1 MSIKVASITK
11 PNPLE
16 ELKEEIILA
25 LKEDFLANIERHRLN
40 IEIMLR
46 SPTALQNHEGFMEG
60 LVEELRKIGD
70 FGSLLAA
77 VEFME
82 DHGKEE
88 GEEGGGGEKK

>member
-60 LVEELRKIGD
+60 IIEELRKIGD

-82 DHGKEE
+82 NHGNEE
-88 GEEGGGGEKK
+88 GEEGEKK

>member
-60 LVEELRKIGD
+60 IVEELRKIGD

-82 DHGKEE
+82 NHGKED
-88 GEEGGGGEKK
+88 GEEGEKK

>member
-11 PNPLE
+11 PNPIE
-16 ELKEEIILA
+16 ELKEQIILA

-60 LVEELRKIGD
+60 IIEELRKIGD

-77 VEFME
+77 VEFM
-82 DHGKEE
+82 DTHGKEE
-88 GEEGGGGEKK
+88 GEEGEKK

>member
-11 PNPLE
+11 PNPIE
-16 ELKEEIILA
+16 ELKEQIILA
-25 LKEDFLANIERHRLN
+25 LKEDFLATIERHRLN

-60 LVEELRKIGD
+60 IIEEVRKIGD

-82 DHGKEE
+82 THGKED
-88 GEEGGGGEKK
+88 GEEGEKK

>member
-11 PNPLE
+11 PNPIE
-16 ELKEEIILA
+16 ELKEQIILA
-25 LKEDFLANIERHRLN
+25 LKEDFLATIERHRLN

-60 LVEELRKIGD
+60 IVEELRKIGD

-82 DHGKEE
+82 NHGKEE
-88 GEEGGGGEKK
+88 GEEGEKK

>member
-11 PNPLE
+11 TNPME

-25 LKEDFLANIERHRLN
+25 LKEDFLASIERHRLN
-40 IEIMLR
+40 IAIMLR

-60 LVEELRKIGD
+60 IIEELGKIGD

-77 VEFME
+77 VDFLEN
-82 DHGKEE
+82 HGKDEE
-88 GEEGGGGEKK
+88 GEEGGEKK

>member
-11 PNPLE
+11 PNPIE

-60 LVEELRKIGD
+60 IVEELRKIGD

-82 DHGKEE
+82 DRGKEDGEE
-88 GEEGGGGEKK
+88 GEKK

>member
-11 PNPLE
+11 PNPIE
-16 ELKEEIILA
+16 ELKEQIILA
-25 LKEDFLANIERHRLN
+25 LKEDFLSNIERHRLN

-60 LVEELRKIGD
+60 IVEELRKIGD

-82 DHGKEE
+82 THGKED
-88 GEEGGGGEKK
+88 GEEGEKK

>member
-60 LVEELRKIGD
+60 IVEELRKIGD

-82 DHGKEE
+82 THGKED
-88 GEEGGGGEKK
+88 GEEGEKK

>member
-11 PNPLE
+11 PNPIE

-60 LVEELRKIGD
+60 IVEELRKIGD

-82 DHGKEE
+82 THGKED
-88 GEEGGGGEKK
+88 GEEGEKK

>member
-1 MSIKVASITK
+1 M
-11 PNPLE
+11 E

-60 LVEELRKIGD
+60 IIEELRKIGD

-82 DHGKEE
+82 SHGKEE
-88 GEEGGGGEKK
+88 EDGGGEKK